1 MSTMREPASG
11 FRAPLSPLIR
21 WAVLAMILASLAVC
35 VVVALRLD
43 PEVEPHPW
51 AFLGVLT
58 ALAVVLGLFAARVA
72 RGLRSRPA
80 AGP

>member
-21 WAVLAMILASLAVC
+21 WAVAMILASLAVC

-43 PEVEPHPW
+43 PEVEPRPW

-72 RGLRSRPA
+72 RGIRSGRA